1 MFKTLERCL
10 TISCQIVPFSRFDL
24 SPEFIAKLIKK
35 LGAKV
40 PIKISVAKARTA
52 NLKVYVPLLKYLEV
66 AGLNSGQL
74 EHKWQTM
81 QNWNKWRSYSC
92 PTNDVLTDLIQ
103 QQDNQDEEEDE
114 DVFNEIK
121 SVKDYVLAKS
131 GYPLTCKQFEINPL
145 SGKF

>member
-1 MFKTLERCL
+1 M
-10 TISCQIVPFSRFDL
+10 
-24 SPEFIAKLIKK
+24 IKK

-52 NLKVYVPLLKYLEV
+52 KLKVYVPLLKYLEI
-66 AGLNSGQL
+66 AGLNSNQL

-81 QNWNKWRSYSC
+81 QNWSKWRSYSC

-103 QQDNQDEEEDE
+103 EQDNQDEEDE

-131 GYPLTCKQFEINPL
+131 GYPLTCTKFLIIAINPSKIL
-145 SGKF
+145 

>member
-1 MFKTLERCL
+1 MYLF
-10 TISCQIVPFSRFDL
+10 FRFDL

-74 EHKWQTM
+74 EHAM
-81 QNWNKWRSYSC
+81 ANCLAIRS
-92 PTNDVLTDLIQ
+92 
-103 QQDNQDEEEDE
+103 
-114 DVFNEIK
+114 
-121 SVKDYVLAKS
+121 
-131 GYPLTCKQFEINPL
+131 
-145 SGKF
+145 

>member
-1 MFKTLERCL
+1 M
-10 TISCQIVPFSRFDL
+10 
-24 SPEFIAKLIKK
+24 
-35 LGAKV
+35 
-40 PIKISVAKARTA
+40 
-52 NLKVYVPLLKYLEV
+52 PLLKYLEV

-103 QQDNQDEEEDE
+103 EQDNQDEEDE